1 MNTVLEQV
9 NIMVLN
15 VGYAETQHQWGG
27 DDFSSPFARLYY
39 VKKGRAWLHMADR
52 EIEVKPGHMYLVPT
66 FVPHR
71 YECDPGFG
79 FYYMFLY
86 EHNHALQSTFDCY
99 EFPIEVKANEAVD
112 LLFTNYCNLYPQ
124 LSLPY
129 ASADD
134 FNRHPAYRDYALR
147 YTQMDRYAKMQ
158 LQGLVLIIASY
169 FVKHS
174 TERKELQDKRLI
186 SVADYV
192 KLNINRNVTLDQMA
206 DMACVTKAHLIR
218 LFRSKM
224 GISPLQFVIRK
235 KIQYAQGLL
244 LTTNMSVRQ
253 IAAEVGIDDSSY
265 FIRIFK
271 KHIGLTPQA
280 YRDTL
285 R

>member
-1 MNTVLEQV
+1 MRFLLEQV
-9 NIMVLN
+9 NITVLN
-15 VGYAETQHQWGG
+15 VGYAETLHHWGG
-27 DDFSSPFARLYY
+27 DDLSSPFARLYY
-39 VKKGRAWLHMADR
+39 VKKGRAWLHLADR
-52 EIEVKPGHMYLVPT
+52 KIEVKPAHMYLVPT

-71 YECDPGFG
+71 YECEAGFG

-86 EHNHALQSTFDCY
+86 EHNYALQGTFERY
-99 EFPIEVKANEAVD
+99 EFPIEVKANKAVD
-112 LLFTNYCNLYPQ
+112 LLFTNFCSLYPQ

-158 LQGLVLIIASY
+158 LQGLVLIISSY
-169 FVKHS
+169 FVKHA
-174 TERKELQDKRLI
+174 TERKELQDQRLVA
-186 SVADYV
+186 VADYV
-192 KLNINRNVTLDQMA
+192 KANIHLPLTLDQLA
-206 DMACVTKAHLIR
+206 DRACVTKAHLIR

-224 GISPLQFVIRK
+224 GISPLQYVIRK

-253 IAAEVGIDDSSY
+253 IATDVGIFDSSY
-265 FIRIFK
+265 FIRVFK